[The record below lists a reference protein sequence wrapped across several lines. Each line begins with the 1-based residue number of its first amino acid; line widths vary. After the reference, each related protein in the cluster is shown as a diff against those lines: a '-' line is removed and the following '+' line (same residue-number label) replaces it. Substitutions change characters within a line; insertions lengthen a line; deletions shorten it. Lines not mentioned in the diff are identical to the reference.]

1 MKKFFLFRRSDP
13 VGPIKRFSDNGKDI
27 SILSIPADKIAFMTA
42 GKGKINITFN
52 EAGMYEEN
60 EMFIGDAIEKTNVT
74 ISCEEGE
81 EMRLI
86 EIIIRFVSF
95 ETKRSIMVFDVLND
109 ISTFNDAVVSS
120 ISDVQAKIKSQPTE
134 RVTQKISSG
143 DVGARFANIIG
154 EINFGARENKPFID
168 YNHQSLYP
176 VDGTDLVAVSIA
188 HWKNAGTGGA
198 AYNITGGIGSDKVE
212 TETATTAAASGLG
225 QYSLIFG
232 ANAWLNVPDV
242 TIKDD
247 YTMYFVIGDPGSG
260 SGGDGFGTLFGDDDA
275 ETIGFSTLGTPDVF
289 TMRHDGLEGDPFKS
303 KTSTR
308 TSGTEPYKFPD
319 RSPKTGIGERQFCYV
334 FIIRRDKHFNL
345 YLYNHEGDLVSF
357 VPALTVTSTTKTI
370 VKEEVQFKQNTKITP
385 PSMSKNMRKGYG
397 EKNKTGGLEIKDIPK
412 VTTGTPG
419 RTDGNLY
426 IQQLGTAGS
435 DAVNGFS
442 KNLARF
448 GVIKRDIGDASC
460 SQLAQDLYDL
470 YKPSV

>member
-1 MKKFFLFRRSDP
+1 MTKKFFLFRRSDP
-13 VGPIKRFSDNGKDI
+13 VGPIKRFSENGKDI
-27 SILSIPADKIAFMTA
+27 SILSIPADQIAFMTA
-42 GKGKINITFN
+42 GKGQINITFN
-52 EAGMYEEN
+52 NAGMYEEN
-60 EMFIGDAIEKTNVT
+60 ELFIGDAIEKTNVT
-74 ISCEEGE
+74 ISCEEGKE
-81 EMRLI
+81 YDLI
-86 EIIIRFVSF
+86 EKIIYFSTKEYTKTIMKFDAVKGKASF
-95 ETKRSIMVFDVLND
+95 Q
-109 ISTFNDAVVSS
+109 DAVVSS

-198 AYNITGGIGSDKVE
+198 AYNITGGTGSDKVE

-232 ANAWLNVPDV
+232 ANAWLDVPDV

-247 YTMYFVIGDPGSG
+247 YTMYFVIGDPGAG

-370 VKEEVQFKQNTKITP
+370 IKEEVQFKQQNAKMTP
-385 PSMSKNMRKGYG
+385 PSMSQKGYG
-397 EKNKTGGLEIKDIPK
+397 EKKKTRGSEIKDIPK
-412 VTTGTPG
+412 VTTGTPA